1 MVVKY
6 IIGHWTAGNHKPCQL
21 DLDSYQLLIDGEG
34 ERHKGKPVG
43 KTASTGGM
51 NSITY
56 NISCCGG
63 LFTSPIT
70 KAQQE
75 AFFKACAEK
84 IKEYGLTVNDFY
96 THAEIGWMCKENTI
110 QKLVTYKRLFYTIIA
125 IYILHFMFFTHNY
138 FTNYN
143 QKLAQNYLFS
153 FSYGIKD
160 ALQKA
165 EELHHKTNKSI
176 YILGEPY
183 IYPKVLFLNKI
194 SLKILLRKPLV
205 TRR

>member
-34 ERHKGKPVG
+34 ERHKGRQVG

-63 LFTSPIT
+63 LFTSRIT

-110 QKLVTYKRLFYTIIA
+110 QKLVP
-125 IYILHFMFFTHNY
+125 
-138 FTNYN
+138 YN
-143 QKLAQNYLFS
+143 QWLYQNIGKRDLTELPTIKGNPEKTGNYIRHKIKWYL
-153 FSYGIKD
+153 
-160 ALQKA
+160 QRV
-165 EELHHKTNKSI
+165 
-176 YILGEPY
+176 P
-183 IYPKVLFLNKI
+183 
-194 SLKILLRKPLV
+194 
-205 TRR
+205 

>member
-1 MVVKY
+1 
-6 IIGHWTAGNHKPCQL
+6 
-21 DLDSYQLLIDGEG
+21 
-34 ERHKGKPVG
+34 
-43 KTASTGGM
+43 
-51 NSITY
+51 
-56 NISCCGG
+56 
-63 LFTSPIT
+63 
-70 KAQQE
+70 
-75 AFFKACAEK
+75 
-84 IKEYGLTVNDFY
+84 
-96 THAEIGWMCKENTI
+96 
-110 QKLVTYKRLFYTIIA
+110 
-125 IYILHFMFFTHNY
+125 MFFTHNY

-194 SLKILLRKPLV
+194 SPYLYQKTV
-205 TRR
+205 TWYNYPSTFMQAKSFTHYHFINTSSEIPDNQIYITHTNQKDLFNTYITFIYGNYIVATKE